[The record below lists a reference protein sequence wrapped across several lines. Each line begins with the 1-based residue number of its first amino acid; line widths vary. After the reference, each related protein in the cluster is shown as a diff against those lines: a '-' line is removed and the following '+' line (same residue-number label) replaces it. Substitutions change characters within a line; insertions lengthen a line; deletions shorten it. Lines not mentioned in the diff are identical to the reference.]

1 MRPRRILTPWVLM
14 APALAV
20 ALIFHVVPF
29 FRTVQLSFTDF
40 RLASGGQYVGL
51 ENFGALATSDVFW
64 LSAGN
69 TLLYVAVV
77 VPLLVVLPLLLAML
91 VQPKI
96 PGMAFFRASF
106 YTPVIASMVVVGLI
120 WVFLLKE
127 RGPVNWLFQ
136 TLSIVQEPLPFLTD
150 GTLLLF
156 SCMLVTVWK
165 GLGFYMVIYLTA
177 LANVPGELHEAAQV
191 DGAGGLRRFWS
202 VTVPSV
208 RPTMLLVG
216 VLSAIAAMKVYA
228 EIFVIAGPTAG
239 PGGTVRSLVFTIRE
253 VGSGFDGQVGYA
265 AAMSLVLFVFTIGL
279 TVALQKLSRENVE
292 A

>member
-1 MRPRRILTPWVLM
+1 MRPRRFLTPWVFL

-20 ALIFHVVPF
+20 ALIFHIFPF
-29 FRTVQLSFTDF
+29 FRTIQLSFTDF
-40 RLASGGQYVGL
+40 RLASGGEYVGL
-51 ENFGALATSDVFW
+51 ENFGALASSEVFW

-69 TLLYVAVV
+69 TLLYVIVV
-77 VPLLVVLPLLLAML
+77 VPLLVVLPLLLALL
-91 VQPKI
+91 VQPDI
-96 PGMAFFRASF
+96 PGMSFFRASF

-120 WVFLLKE
+120 WVFLLKDQ
-127 RGPVNWLFQ
+127 GPVNWVLQ
-136 TLSIVQEPLPFLTD
+136 NLRIIQEPLPFLTD
-150 GTLLLF
+150 GTLLLL
-156 SCMLVTVWK
+156 SCTLVTVWK

-177 LANVPGELHEAAQV
+177 LANVPPELHEAAQV
-191 DGAGGLRRFWS
+191 DGAGSLRRFWS

-208 RPTMLLVG
+208 RPTMLLVA

-239 PGGTVRSLVFTIRE
+239 PGGTVRSIVFTIRE

-265 AAMSLVLFVFTIGL
+265 AAMSLVLFVFAIGL
-279 TVALQKLSRENVE
+279 TVALQKLSRERQE

>member
-1 MRPRRILTPWVLM
+1 MRPRRFFTPWVFL

-20 ALIFHVVPF
+20 ALIFHIFPF
-29 FRTVQLSFTDF
+29 FRTIQLSFTDF
-40 RLASGGQYVGL
+40 RLASGGRYVGL
-51 ENFGALATSDVFW
+51 ENFGALASSEVFW

-69 TLLYVAVV
+69 TLLYVLVV
-77 VPLLVVLPLLLAML
+77 VPLLVVLPLLLALL
-91 VQPKI
+91 VQPKM
-96 PGMAFFRASF
+96 PGMSFFRASF

-120 WVFLLKE
+120 WVFLLKDQ
-127 RGPVNWLFQ
+127 GPVNWLLQ
-136 TLSIVQEPLPFLTD
+136 TLQVVQKPLPFLTD
-150 GTLLLF
+150 GTLLLL

-191 DGAGGLRRFWS
+191 DGAGSIRRFWS

-208 RPTMLLVG
+208 RPTMLLVA

-239 PGGTVRSLVFTIRE
+239 PGGTVRSIVFTIRE

-265 AAMSLVLFVFTIGL
+265 AAMSLVLFVFAIGL
-279 TVALQKLSRENVE
+279 TVALQKLSRERQE